1 MTGAL
6 SMGNNKITD
15 VATPIVDTDA
25 VNKGYVDKKPNIITG
40 SYTGAR
46 KDGVNNPNT
55 ITFPF
60 IPTIVFIYPATET
73 NADDYATY
81 YGVLLPTIG
90 RWGCAANSGPLSVNK
105 ETISISNTTVSWYHN
120 NYQSQMNDSLTY
132 YYVAIG

>member
-15 VATPIVDTDA
+15 VASPANDGDA
-25 VNKGYVDKKPNIITG
+25 ATKGYVDKKPSIIIG

-46 KDGVNNPNT
+46 KDGINNPNT

-60 IPTIVFIYPATET
+60 IPTIVFIYPATRT
-73 NADDYATY
+73 NANDYTTY

-90 RWGCAANSGPLSVNK
+90 RWGYASNNGPLFVRE

-120 NYQSQMNDSLTY
+120 DYQSQMNDSLTY